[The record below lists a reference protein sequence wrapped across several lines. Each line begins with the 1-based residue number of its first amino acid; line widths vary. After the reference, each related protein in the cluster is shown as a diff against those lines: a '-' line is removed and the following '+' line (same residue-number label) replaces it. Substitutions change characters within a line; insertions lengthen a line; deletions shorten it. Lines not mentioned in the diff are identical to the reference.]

1 MTTAWIAK
9 NRTTLIVTVVVL
21 VAAYVFYYA
30 KNGIAPSM
38 YTSAW
43 GYAIPLVL
51 AALVGVIGERSGVVN
66 IGIEG
71 QMLVAAFAGFFAA
84 AYSGSLLVGVLAGIG
99 SGLILGGF
107 LAWTTVKWRMDQI
120 IAGVVLNIIA
130 TGITS
135 FYYKPGKQLP
145 GLMPSFDVPILSK
158 IPLFGPVFFTGTS
171 IFAILAILAALFVHF
186 GLFHTRW
193 GLRTRSVGEYPSAAD
208 TAGINVQRLRLV
220 NVTLAGALAGCA
232 GVYLSMDASS
242 SFERDMVAGRGFLAL
257 AIMIMGAWRPLRAFV
272 MAIFFGFINAVASQL
287 QQSGNIDVPPQLTG
301 TLPFVVTII
310 VLAVAAGRV
319 QGAGSRRTAV
329 HQGRRVMPE
338 VPEYDPTPVAADTA
352 PEHLEAI
359 ATTDAVL
366 ELPPEK
372 SGFGEGNVGE
382 VLLDIVGLS
391 KSFGSVKANRDISMH
406 VRRGEIVALLGEN
419 GAGKS
424 TLVNQI
430 FGLITPDRAR

>member
-71 QMLVAAFAGFFAA
+71 QMLVAAFAGFFAS

-135 FYYKPGKQLP
+135 FYYTPGKQLP
-145 GLMPSFDVPILSK
+145 GLMPSFDVPLLSK
-158 IPLFGPVFFTGTS
+158 IPLIGDVFFTGTS
-171 IFAILAILAALFVHF
+171 IFATLAILAALAVHF

-208 TAGINVQRLRLV
+208 TAGINVLRLRLV
-220 NVTLAGALAGCA
+220 NVTLAGSLAGCA

-242 SFERDMVAGRGFLAL
+242 SFERNMVAGRGFHAL

-287 QQSGNIDVPPQLTG
+287 QQSGNFDVPPQLTG

-310 VLAVAAGRV
+310 VLAIAAGRV
-319 QGAGSRRTAV
+319 RAPGA
-329 HQGRRVMPE
+329 
-338 VPEYDPTPVAADTA
+338 
-352 PEHLEAI
+352 
-359 ATTDAVL
+359 
-366 ELPPEK
+366 
-372 SGFGEGNVGE
+372 VGQPYIKGDE
-382 VLLDIVGLS
+382 
-391 KSFGSVKANRDISMH
+391 
-406 VRRGEIVALLGEN
+406 
-419 GAGKS
+419 
-424 TLVNQI
+424 
-430 FGLITPDRAR
+430 

>member
-1 MTTAWIAK
+1 VTTAWIAK

-71 QMLVAAFAGFFAA
+71 QMLVAAFAGFFAS

-120 IAGVVLNIIA
+120 IAGVVLNIVA

-135 FYYKPGKQLP
+135 FYYTPGKQLP
-145 GLMPSFDVPILSK
+145 GLMPSFDVPLLSK
-158 IPLFGPVFFTGTS
+158 IPLIGDVFFTGTS
-171 IFAILAILAALFVHF
+171 IFATLAILAALAVHF

-220 NVTLAGALAGCA
+220 NVTLAGSLAGCA

-242 SFERDMVAGRGFLAL
+242 SFERNMVAGRGFLAL

-287 QQSGNIDVPPQLTG
+287 QQSGNFDVPPQLTG

-310 VLAVAAGRV
+310 VLAIAAGRV
-319 QGAGSRRTAV
+319 RAPGA
-329 HQGRRVMPE
+329 
-338 VPEYDPTPVAADTA
+338 
-352 PEHLEAI
+352 
-359 ATTDAVL
+359 
-366 ELPPEK
+366 
-372 SGFGEGNVGE
+372 VGQPYIKGDE
-382 VLLDIVGLS
+382 
-391 KSFGSVKANRDISMH
+391 
-406 VRRGEIVALLGEN
+406 
-419 GAGKS
+419 
-424 TLVNQI
+424 
-430 FGLITPDRAR
+430 

>member
-1 MTTAWIAK
+1 VTTEWIAK

-71 QMLVAAFAGFFAA
+71 QMLVAAFAGFFAS

-120 IAGVVLNIIA
+120 IAGVVLNIVA

-135 FYYKPGKQLP
+135 FYYTPGKQLP
-145 GLMPSFDVPILSK
+145 GLMPSFDVPLLSK
-158 IPLFGPVFFTGTS
+158 IPLIGDVFFTGTS
-171 IFAILAILAALFVHF
+171 IFATLAILAALAVHF

-220 NVTLAGALAGCA
+220 NVTLAGSLAGCA

-242 SFERDMVAGRGFLAL
+242 SFERNMVAGRGFLAL

-287 QQSGNIDVPPQLTG
+287 QQSGNFDVPPQLTG

-310 VLAVAAGRV
+310 VLAIAAGRV
-319 QGAGSRRTAV
+319 RAPGA
-329 HQGRRVMPE
+329 
-338 VPEYDPTPVAADTA
+338 
-352 PEHLEAI
+352 
-359 ATTDAVL
+359 
-366 ELPPEK
+366 
-372 SGFGEGNVGE
+372 VGQPYIKGDE
-382 VLLDIVGLS
+382 
-391 KSFGSVKANRDISMH
+391 
-406 VRRGEIVALLGEN
+406 
-419 GAGKS
+419 
-424 TLVNQI
+424 
-430 FGLITPDRAR
+430 

>member
-1 MTTAWIAK
+1 VTTAWIAK

-30 KNGIAPSM
+30 ENGIAPSM

-84 AYSGSLLVGVLAGIG
+84 AYSGSLIVGVLAGIG

-135 FYYKPGKQLP
+135 FYYKPGKLLP

-158 IPLFGPVFFTGTS
+158 IPLFGPVFFTGTGV
-171 IFAILAILAALFVHF
+171 FAILAIVAALVVHF

-208 TAGINVQRLRLV
+208 TAGINVERLRLI
-220 NVTLAGALAGCA
+220 NVTLAGSLAGCA
-232 GVYLSMDASS
+232 GIYLSMDASS
-242 SFERDMVAGRGFLAL
+242 SFERGMVAGRGFLAL

-287 QQSGNIDVPPQLTG
+287 QQSGNIDLPPQLTG

-310 VLAVAAGRV
+310 VLAIAAGRV
-319 QGAGSRRTAV
+319 RAPGA
-329 HQGRRVMPE
+329 
-338 VPEYDPTPVAADTA
+338 
-352 PEHLEAI
+352 
-359 ATTDAVL
+359 
-366 ELPPEK
+366 
-372 SGFGEGNVGE
+372 VGQPYIKGDE
-382 VLLDIVGLS
+382 
-391 KSFGSVKANRDISMH
+391 
-406 VRRGEIVALLGEN
+406 
-419 GAGKS
+419 
-424 TLVNQI
+424 
-430 FGLITPDRAR
+430 

>member
-1 MTTAWIAK
+1 MSAWIAK
-9 NRTTLIVTVVVL
+9 NRTTLIVAAVVL

-30 KNGIAPSM
+30 YNDIAPSM

-84 AYSGSLLVGVLAGIG
+84 AFSGSLVVGVLAGIG
-99 SGLILGGF
+99 SGLLLGGF

-120 IAGVVLNIIA
+120 IAGVVLNIVA
-130 TGITS
+130 LGLTS
-135 FYYKPGKQLP
+135 FYYTPGEVLP
-145 GLMPSFDVPILSK
+145 GLMPSFDVPVLSQ
-158 IPLFGPVFFTGTS
+158 IPLIGDVFFTGTS
-171 IFAILAILAALFVHF
+171 IFATLAILAAIGVHL

-193 GLRTRSVGEYPSAAD
+193 GLRTRAVGEYPSAAD
-208 TAGINVQRLRLV
+208 TAGISVERLRLV
-220 NVTLAGALAGCA
+220 NVTMAGALAGCA

-242 SFERDMVAGRGFLAL
+242 SFERNMVAGRGFLAL

-287 QQSGNIDVPPQLTG
+287 QAGGNIDVPPQLTG

-319 QGAGSRRTAV
+319 RAPGA
-329 HQGRRVMPE
+329 
-338 VPEYDPTPVAADTA
+338 
-352 PEHLEAI
+352 
-359 ATTDAVL
+359 
-366 ELPPEK
+366 
-372 SGFGEGNVGE
+372 VGQPYIKG
-382 VLLDIVGLS
+382 D
-391 KSFGSVKANRDISMH
+391 
-406 VRRGEIVALLGEN
+406 
-419 GAGKS
+419 
-424 TLVNQI
+424 Q
-430 FGLITPDRAR
+430 

>member
-1 MTTAWIAK
+1 MGTAWIAK
-9 NRTTLIVTVVVL
+9 NRTTLVVAVVVL

-30 KNGIAPSM
+30 QNGIAPSM
-38 YTSAW
+38 YASAW

-84 AYSGSLLVGVLAGIG
+84 AYSGSLVVGVLAGIG

-120 IAGVVLNIIA
+120 IAGVVLNIVA

-135 FYYKPGKQLP
+135 FYYKPGKLLP
-145 GLMPSFDVPILSK
+145 GLMPSFDVPLLSK
-158 IPLFGPVFFTGTS
+158 IPLFGRVFFTGTS
-171 IFAILAILAALFVHF
+171 IFATLAILAAVVVHF

-208 TAGINVQRLRLV
+208 TAGINVERLRLV
-220 NVTLAGALAGCA
+220 NVTIAGSLAGCA

-242 SFERDMVAGRGFLAL
+242 SFERNMVAGRGFLAL
-257 AIMIMGAWRPLRAFV
+257 AIMIMGGWRPLRAFV

-287 QQSGNIDVPPQLTG
+287 QQSGSITLPPQLTG

-319 QGAGSRRTAV
+319 RAPGA
-329 HQGRRVMPE
+329 
-338 VPEYDPTPVAADTA
+338 
-352 PEHLEAI
+352 
-359 ATTDAVL
+359 
-366 ELPPEK
+366 
-372 SGFGEGNVGE
+372 VGQPYIKGDE
-382 VLLDIVGLS
+382 
-391 KSFGSVKANRDISMH
+391 
-406 VRRGEIVALLGEN
+406 
-419 GAGKS
+419 
-424 TLVNQI
+424 
-430 FGLITPDRAR
+430 

>member
-71 QMLVAAFAGFFAA
+71 QMLVAAFAGFFAS

-120 IAGVVLNIIA
+120 IAGVVLNIVA

-135 FYYKPGKQLP
+135 FYYTPGKQLP
-145 GLMPSFDVPILSK
+145 GLMPSFDVPLLSK
-158 IPLFGPVFFTGTS
+158 IPLIGDVFFTGTS
-171 IFAILAILAALFVHF
+171 IFATLAILAALAVHF

-208 TAGINVQRLRLV
+208 TAGINVLRLRLV
-220 NVTLAGALAGCA
+220 NVTLAGSLAGCA

-242 SFERDMVAGRGFLAL
+242 SFERNMVAGRGFLAL

-287 QQSGNIDVPPQLTG
+287 QQSGNFDVPPQLTG

-310 VLAVAAGRV
+310 VLAIAAGRV
-319 QGAGSRRTAV
+319 RAPGA
-329 HQGRRVMPE
+329 
-338 VPEYDPTPVAADTA
+338 
-352 PEHLEAI
+352 
-359 ATTDAVL
+359 
-366 ELPPEK
+366 
-372 SGFGEGNVGE
+372 VGQPYIKGDE
-382 VLLDIVGLS
+382 
-391 KSFGSVKANRDISMH
+391 
-406 VRRGEIVALLGEN
+406 
-419 GAGKS
+419 
-424 TLVNQI
+424 
-430 FGLITPDRAR
+430 

>member
-30 KNGIAPSM
+30 KNDIAPSM

-135 FYYKPGKQLP
+135 FYYKPNQQLP
-145 GLMPSFDVPILSK
+145 GLMPSFDVPILSG
-158 IPLFGPVFFTGTS
+158 IPLFGKVFFQGTGV
-171 IFAILAILAALFVHF
+171 FAVLAIVAALAVHF

-208 TAGINVQRLRLV
+208 TAGINVERLRLV
-220 NVTLAGALAGCA
+220 NVTLAGSLAGCA
-232 GVYLSMDASS
+232 GIYLSMDASS
-242 SFERDMVAGRGFLAL
+242 SFERNMVAGRGFLAL

-287 QQSGNIDVPPQLTG
+287 QQSGNFDVPPQLTG

-319 QGAGSRRTAV
+319 RAPGA
-329 HQGRRVMPE
+329 
-338 VPEYDPTPVAADTA
+338 
-352 PEHLEAI
+352 
-359 ATTDAVL
+359 
-366 ELPPEK
+366 
-372 SGFGEGNVGE
+372 VGQPYIKGDE
-382 VLLDIVGLS
+382 
-391 KSFGSVKANRDISMH
+391 
-406 VRRGEIVALLGEN
+406 
-419 GAGKS
+419 
-424 TLVNQI
+424 
-430 FGLITPDRAR
+430 

>member
-1 MTTAWIAK
+1 MTTAWINK

-135 FYYKPGKQLP
+135 FYYTPGKQLP
-145 GLMPSFDVPILSK
+145 GLMPSFDVPILSS
-158 IPLFGPVFFTGTS
+158 IPLFGEVFFTGTN
-171 IFAILAILAALFVHF
+171 IFATLAILAALAVHF

-208 TAGINVQRLRLV
+208 TAGINVERLRLI
-220 NVTLAGALAGCA
+220 NVTLAGSLAGCA
-232 GVYLSMDASS
+232 GIYLSMDASS
-242 SFERDMVAGRGFLAL
+242 SFERNMVAGRGFLAL

-319 QGAGSRRTAV
+319 RAPGA
-329 HQGRRVMPE
+329 
-338 VPEYDPTPVAADTA
+338 
-352 PEHLEAI
+352 
-359 ATTDAVL
+359 
-366 ELPPEK
+366 
-372 SGFGEGNVGE
+372 VGQPY
-382 VLLDIVGLS
+382 
-391 KSFGSVKANRDISMH
+391 VKGD
-406 VRRGEIVALLGEN
+406 E
-419 GAGKS
+419 
-424 TLVNQI
+424 
-430 FGLITPDRAR
+430 

>member
-1 MTTAWIAK
+1 VTTAWIAK

-71 QMLVAAFAGFFAA
+71 QMLVAAFAGFFAS

-120 IAGVVLNIIA
+120 IAGVVLNIVA

-135 FYYKPGKQLP
+135 FYYTPGKQLP
-145 GLMPSFDVPILSK
+145 GLMPSFDVPLLSR
-158 IPLFGPVFFTGTS
+158 IPLIGDVFFTGTS
-171 IFAILAILAALFVHF
+171 IFATLAILAALAVHF

-208 TAGINVQRLRLV
+208 TAGINVLRLRLV
-220 NVTLAGALAGCA
+220 NVTLAGSLAGCA

-242 SFERDMVAGRGFLAL
+242 SFERNMGAGRGFLAL

-287 QQSGNIDVPPQLTG
+287 QQSGNFDVPPQLTG

-310 VLAVAAGRV
+310 VLAIAAGRV
-319 QGAGSRRTAV
+319 RAPGA
-329 HQGRRVMPE
+329 
-338 VPEYDPTPVAADTA
+338 
-352 PEHLEAI
+352 
-359 ATTDAVL
+359 
-366 ELPPEK
+366 
-372 SGFGEGNVGE
+372 VGQPYIKGDE
-382 VLLDIVGLS
+382 
-391 KSFGSVKANRDISMH
+391 
-406 VRRGEIVALLGEN
+406 
-419 GAGKS
+419 
-424 TLVNQI
+424 
-430 FGLITPDRAR
+430 

>member
-1 MTTAWIAK
+1 VTTAWIAK

-71 QMLVAAFAGFFAA
+71 QMLVAAFAGFFAS
-84 AYSGSLLVGVLAGIG
+84 AYSGSLIVGVLAGIG

-145 GLMPSFDVPILSK
+145 GLMPSFDVPVLSK

-171 IFAILAILAALFVHF
+171 IFAILAILAALVVHF

-208 TAGINVQRLRLV
+208 TAGINVERQRLV

-242 SFERDMVAGRGFLAL
+242 SFERNMVAGRGFLAL

-287 QQSGNIDVPPQLTG
+287 QQSGNIDLPPQLTG

-319 QGAGSRRTAV
+319 RAPGA
-329 HQGRRVMPE
+329 
-338 VPEYDPTPVAADTA
+338 
-352 PEHLEAI
+352 
-359 ATTDAVL
+359 
-366 ELPPEK
+366 
-372 SGFGEGNVGE
+372 VGQPYIKGDE
-382 VLLDIVGLS
+382 
-391 KSFGSVKANRDISMH
+391 
-406 VRRGEIVALLGEN
+406 
-419 GAGKS
+419 
-424 TLVNQI
+424 
-430 FGLITPDRAR
+430 

>member
-1 MTTAWIAK
+1 VTTEWIAK

-30 KNGIAPSM
+30 ENGIAPSM

-71 QMLVAAFAGFFAA
+71 QMLVAAFAGFFAS
-84 AYSGSLLVGVLAGIG
+84 AYSGSLIVGVLAGIG

-145 GLMPSFDVPILSK
+145 GLMPSFDVPVLSK

-171 IFAILAILAALFVHF
+171 IFAILAILAALVVHF

-208 TAGINVQRLRLV
+208 TAGINVERQRLV

-242 SFERDMVAGRGFLAL
+242 SFERNMVAGRGFLAL

-287 QQSGNIDVPPQLTG
+287 QQSGNIDLPPQLTG

-319 QGAGSRRTAV
+319 RAPGA
-329 HQGRRVMPE
+329 
-338 VPEYDPTPVAADTA
+338 
-352 PEHLEAI
+352 
-359 ATTDAVL
+359 
-366 ELPPEK
+366 
-372 SGFGEGNVGE
+372 VGQPYIKGDE
-382 VLLDIVGLS
+382 
-391 KSFGSVKANRDISMH
+391 
-406 VRRGEIVALLGEN
+406 
-419 GAGKS
+419 
-424 TLVNQI
+424 
-430 FGLITPDRAR
+430 

>member
-71 QMLVAAFAGFFAA
+71 QMLVAAFAGFFAS

-120 IAGVVLNIIA
+120 IAGVVLNIVA

-135 FYYKPGKQLP
+135 FYYTPGKQLP
-145 GLMPSFDVPILSK
+145 GLMPSFDVPLLSR
-158 IPLFGPVFFTGTS
+158 IPLIGDVFFTGTS
-171 IFAILAILAALFVHF
+171 IFATLAILAALAVHF

-208 TAGINVQRLRLV
+208 TAGINVLRLRLV
-220 NVTLAGALAGCA
+220 NVTLAGSLAGCA

-242 SFERDMVAGRGFLAL
+242 SFERNMVAGRGFLAL

-287 QQSGNIDVPPQLTG
+287 QQSGNFDVPPQLTG

-310 VLAVAAGRV
+310 VLAIAAGRV
-319 QGAGSRRTAV
+319 RAPGA
-329 HQGRRVMPE
+329 
-338 VPEYDPTPVAADTA
+338 
-352 PEHLEAI
+352 
-359 ATTDAVL
+359 
-366 ELPPEK
+366 
-372 SGFGEGNVGE
+372 VGQPYIKGDE
-382 VLLDIVGLS
+382 
-391 KSFGSVKANRDISMH
+391 
-406 VRRGEIVALLGEN
+406 
-419 GAGKS
+419 
-424 TLVNQI
+424 
-430 FGLITPDRAR
+430 

>member
-84 AYSGSLLVGVLAGIG
+84 AYSGSLIVGVLAGIG

-158 IPLFGPVFFTGTS
+158 IPLFGHVFFTGTQHLRHPRDPRG
-171 IFAILAILAALFVHF
+171 AGRPLRPVPHPVGPAHPLGRRVPVGGRHRRHQRRAAAAGQRHRSPARSP
-186 GLFHTRW
+186 GAPGSTSRW
-193 GLRTRSVGEYPSAAD
+193 TPRAR
-208 TAGINVQRLRLV
+208 
-220 NVTLAGALAGCA
+220 
-232 GVYLSMDASS
+232 
-242 SFERDMVAGRGFLAL
+242 FERNMVAGRGFLAL

-287 QQSGNIDVPPQLTG
+287 QQSGNFDVPPQLTG

-310 VLAVAAGRV
+310 VLAIAAGRV
-319 QGAGSRRTAV
+319 RAPGA
-329 HQGRRVMPE
+329 
-338 VPEYDPTPVAADTA
+338 
-352 PEHLEAI
+352 
-359 ATTDAVL
+359 
-366 ELPPEK
+366 
-372 SGFGEGNVGE
+372 VGQPYIKGDE
-382 VLLDIVGLS
+382 
-391 KSFGSVKANRDISMH
+391 
-406 VRRGEIVALLGEN
+406 
-419 GAGKS
+419 
-424 TLVNQI
+424 
-430 FGLITPDRAR
+430 